1 MSNSKPP
8 SSLWTPYLSA
18 EEAEKVTRAG
28 FARRAGAGTR
38 PALLLID
45 VQKYMI
51 GSAALGEGELAVFPS
66 SCGEAGRL
74 ALKRTTAL
82 LAAAR
87 RAGIP
92 VIYTKFELAADG
104 SDAGVYRRKRT
115 ILPIYG
121 WCLEGTPGADIA
133 DEIAPAAGEFVLVK
147 KKPSAFVGTPL
158 LQLLIDRGVDTVIVA
173 GGSTSNCVRATVVDA
188 VSLNFRA
195 LIPADCVF
203 DRFAVSHAVSLF
215 DLDRQYGDVMW
226 SEEITSYLQGL
237 GGRD

>member
-1 MSNSKPP
+1 MTKPQPP
-8 SSLWTPYLSA
+8 SSLWTPYLSTD
-18 EEAEKVTRAG
+18 EAERVTRSG
-28 FARRAGAGTR
+28 FARRAGAGAH

-45 VQKYMI
+45 VQKYML
-51 GSAALGEGELAVFPS
+51 GSAELGDEELAVFPS
-66 SCGEAGRL
+66 SCGEAGRR
-74 ALKRTTAL
+74 ALKQTATL
-82 LAAAR
+82 LGAAR

-104 SDAGVYRRKRT
+104 SDAGVYGRKRA
-115 ILPIYG
+115 ILPIDG
-121 WCLEGTPGADIA
+121 WCLEGTPGAEIA
-133 DEIAPAAGEFVLVK
+133 DEVAPDAGEFVLVK

-158 LQLLIDRGVDTVIVA
+158 LQLLIDRRVDTVIVT

-195 LIPADCVF
+195 LVPADCVF

-226 SEEITSYLQGL
+226 SEEVVAYLEGL
-237 GGRD
+237 GGRS